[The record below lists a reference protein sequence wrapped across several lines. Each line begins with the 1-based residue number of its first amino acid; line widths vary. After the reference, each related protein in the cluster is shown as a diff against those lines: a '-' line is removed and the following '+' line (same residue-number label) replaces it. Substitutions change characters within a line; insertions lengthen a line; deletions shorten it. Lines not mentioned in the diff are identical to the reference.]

1 MQLTVAV
8 TTGRRGRIWY
18 SVTSVVLTKRRR
30 VGTGYIMKLTV
41 AATKGRREEELV
53 GEIGHNIMKL
63 TVAVTN
69 GRRTRT
75 WMESWDLV

>member
-1 MQLTVAV
+1 
-8 TTGRRGRIWY
+8 
-18 SVTSVVLTKRRR
+18 
-30 VGTGYIMKLTV
+30 MKLTV

-63 TVAVTN
+63 TVAVTD